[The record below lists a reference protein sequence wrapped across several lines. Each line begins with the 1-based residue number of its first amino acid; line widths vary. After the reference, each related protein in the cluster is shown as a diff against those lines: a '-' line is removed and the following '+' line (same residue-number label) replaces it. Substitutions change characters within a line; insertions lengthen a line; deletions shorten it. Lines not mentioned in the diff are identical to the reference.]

1 LSEEGLIKTSELSP
15 QATAATDTMSATFR
29 LHGHLIALGDRM
41 VQPFNLTSARWQ
53 VMGSIVLSESDV
65 TVPQIARNLGL
76 SRQAVQRVANDLNT
90 ADLIIFDDNPHH
102 KRAKLIRLT
111 LAGEKTYHQAD
122 KVYAQWANKA
132 FAGLP
137 PAQLREA
144 ITLLEALDALCRD
157 YLDARPSPMEGK

>member
-1 LSEEGLIKTSELSP
+1 MLSLSQSIVRRGLHENIRTQSLGYRRNRHDVRHVPAPRPPDCTWRSHG
-15 QATAATDTMSATFR
+15 SAIR
-29 LHGHLIALGDRM
+29 SDKCAL
-41 VQPFNLTSARWQ
+41 A

-111 LAGEKTYHQAD
+111 
-122 KVYAQWANKA
+122 
-132 FAGLP
+132 
-137 PAQLREA
+137 
-144 ITLLEALDALCRD
+144 
-157 YLDARPSPMEGK
+157 

>member
-1 LSEEGLIKTSELSP
+1 MKTSELSP
-15 QATAATDTMSATFR
+15 QATAATDTMFATFR

-41 VQPFNLTSARWQ
+41 VQPFNLTSARWHI
-53 VMGSIVLSESDV
+53 MRSIVLSESDV

-111 LAGEKTYHQAD
+111 
-122 KVYAQWANKA
+122 
-132 FAGLP
+132 
-137 PAQLREA
+137 
-144 ITLLEALDALCRD
+144 
-157 YLDARPSPMEGK
+157 